1 MPWQN
6 AITKTARY
14 SKEGRSV
21 KLVQNKGKKIAGVAT
36 AHTLFAILSV
46 LCVIPI
52 VMLVSISLSDNGRI
66 LREGY
71 SFLPRGFTLEAYK
84 YLMKDASKILGAYRI
99 TLFETVVGTLSSM
112 ICTVLLSYVISR
124 RNFKYRNI
132 ISFIVMFTMLF
143 RAGMFPSYYWITNG
157 LGLKN
162 NLLVLILPGCVTA
175 WNVLLMKSFFLDV
188 PEEIIE
194 AASIDG
200 CNNYGI
206 LVRVVL
212 PLSKAALATVGL
224 FTILRYFN
232 DWQSSMLYMN
242 EDRISVQ
249 YFLYKTLN
257 NIAAAQ
263 ANTSALQSYEVFPQ
277 EPVRMAIAVVSIVP
291 IIVVFPFLQKYF
303 VKGITLGAVKG

>member
-1 MPWQN
+1 M
-6 AITKTARY
+6 
-14 SKEGRSV
+14 
-21 KLVQNKGKKIAGVAT
+21 VQNKGKKIAGVAT

-277 EPVRMAIAVVSIVP
+277 EPVRMAIAVISIVP